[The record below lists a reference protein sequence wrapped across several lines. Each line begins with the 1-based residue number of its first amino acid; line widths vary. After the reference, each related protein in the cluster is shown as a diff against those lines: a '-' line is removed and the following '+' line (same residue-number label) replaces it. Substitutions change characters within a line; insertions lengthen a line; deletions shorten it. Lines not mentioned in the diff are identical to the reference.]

1 VRYFIFLFL
10 LTLTLADNPV
20 IKIVSPIDDDPIVAY
35 KELTILGEIRNA
47 NKLTVNG
54 YKVQIEKGLFR
65 LKFKFS
71 DTGPREFVF
80 LAENDSGR
88 IEKKIKV
95 ISLETYPDIKRSD
108 YQREIEMAC
117 TLKYMFGYLGSDFF
131 RPRTFVRKGDMA
143 RLLLALKGIS
153 PTIGP
158 NHQYEFRDVPASHW
172 ATPYIQLALDNNL
185 ISPMSPVD
193 FGPNRI
199 MTRQEVLS
207 LLRRFYKFQREESRS
222 FYKDLKGENSEV
234 RWISAL
240 AAQGMLPLA
249 WVQTDTF
256 YPNRPVMR
264 EELAALLCRMDTVA
278 VQIKDQYGI
287 EFRCYKKNMA
297 KVGVFNQLDISFR
310 TISHDVY
317 AIECSPDR
325 DKNPMFVEFSMMDG
339 REKSVV
345 LLMDDGQGVDQI
357 EGDRVYS
364 GVINL
369 SRFHSYTYQYT
380 YKLFDD
386 YNLIYK
392 VGEGK
397 IRNDR
402 GLLVSS

>member
-1 VRYFIFLFL
+1 MRYLILLFL
-10 LTLTLADNPV
+10 LTLTLADNPI
-20 IKIVSPIDDDPIVAY
+20 IKIVAPIDDDPIIAY
-35 KELTILGEIRNA
+35 KALTILGELRNA

-80 LAENDSGR
+80 IAENESGR
-88 IEKKIKV
+88 SEKRIKV
-95 ISLETYPDIKRSD
+95 ISVETYPDISRSD

-117 TLKYMFGYLGSDFF
+117 TLKYLGGYLGSDFF

-143 RLLLALKGIS
+143 RLLLVLKGVS
-153 PTIGP
+153 PTKGSS
-158 NHQYEFRDVPASHW
+158 HQYQFKDVPASHW
-172 ATPYIQLALDNNL
+172 AAPYIQLALDNNL

-207 LLRRFYKFQREESRS
+207 LLRRFYKSQREESRS
-222 FYKDLKGENSEV
+222 FYKDLKGGNSEE

-240 AAQGMLPLA
+240 AGQGALPLA

-278 VQIKDQYGI
+278 TQIKDQYGV
-287 EFRCYKKNMA
+287 EFRRYKKNIA
-297 KVGVFNQLDISFR
+297 REGLFDQLDISFR
-310 TISHDVY
+310 TISHDVF
-317 AIECSPDR
+317 AVECSPQR
-325 DKNPMFVEFSMMDG
+325 DKNPMFVEFSMIEG
-339 REKSVV
+339 RDKSVV
-345 LLMDDGQGVDQI
+345 LLMDDGRGVDQI

-364 GVINL
+364 GVINV
-369 SRFHSYTYQYT
+369 SRFHANTYQYT

-392 VGEGK
+392 VGEGR

-402 GLLVSS
+402 GLLVSI